1 MLKIWFLH
9 HYALLDNS
17 VSSLTINKS
26 KSQSRI
32 YLCRVIHRKF
42 TGKPKWLKGCNLLS
56 RSVSLIDELKP
67 AQQIG
72 VSAVDGRRRRKAQ
85 YINAQKIQ

>member
-9 HYALLDNS
+9 HYALPENA
-17 VSSLTINKS
+17 VSSRTINKS
-26 KSQSRI
+26 KKQTEI
-32 YLCRVIHRKF
+32 YVCRVIHCKF
-42 TGKPKWLKGCNLLS
+42 RGKPKWLKVCNLLS